1 MMKQYYQ
8 DDHATIYHAD
18 AREILPLLQ
27 DICLVVT
34 SPPYNLGESR
44 GSSWSRLENGYNSYS
59 DDLPY
64 DDYVSWHKTIVS
76 LCWETLTN
84 TGAMFWNH
92 KPRVKG
98 PEVALPLELLPEK
111 VLLRQIIIWDRGSG
125 FNRTG
130 SYFVPTYE
138 WIMLL
143 AKQDF
148 RITTLNVN
156 DVWRIPSNADKSHPA
171 SFPLRLPTT
180 AISATNAKTILDPF
194 MGSGTTLRA
203 AKDLNRKS
211 IGIEIDEQ
219 YCEIAARR
227 LAQEV
232 LPL

>member
-1 MMKQYYQ
+1 MKPYYQ

-18 AREILPLLQ
+18 ARQILPLLKGI
-27 DICLVVT
+27 DLVVT
-34 SPPYNLGESR
+34 SPPYNLGKTR
-44 GSSWSRLENGYNSYS
+44 GSSWSRLEKGYNSYS

-98 PEVALPLELLPEK
+98 PEVTLPLELLPEK
-111 VLLRQIIIWDRGSG
+111 VLLRQIIIWDRNAG
-125 FNRTG
+125 FNCTK

-156 DVWRIPSNADKSHPA
+156 DVWKIPPNADKKHPA
-171 SFPLRLPTT
+171 SFPLKLPAT

>member
-1 MMKQYYQ
+1 MKPYYQ
-8 DDHATIYHAD
+8 DDHATIYHGD
-18 AREILPLLQ
+18 CLELLPLLE

-34 SPPYNLGESR
+34 SPPYNLGKTK
-44 GSSWSRLENGYNSYS
+44 GSEFARLENGYNSYS
-59 DDLPY
+59 DDLAY
-64 DDYVSWHKTIVS
+64 EDYVAWHKKIVS
-76 LCWETLTN
+76 LCWDTLHD

-98 PEVALPLELLPEK
+98 PEVTLPLQLLPEE

-130 SYFVPTYE
+130 SYFVPSYE
-138 WIMLL
+138 WVMLL
-143 AKQDF
+143 AKPDF
-148 RITTLNVN
+148 RISSLNIN
-156 DVWRIPSNADKSHPA
+156 DVWRIPSNSDKTHPA
-171 SFPLRLPTT
+171 SFPLKLPTI

-203 AKDLNRKS
+203 AKDLNRRS

-232 LPL
+232 LAL

>member
-1 MMKQYYQ
+1 
-8 DDHATIYHAD
+8 
-18 AREILPLLQ
+18 
-27 DICLVVT
+27 
-34 SPPYNLGESR
+34 
-44 GSSWSRLENGYNSYS
+44 
-59 DDLPY
+59 
-64 DDYVSWHKTIVS
+64 
-76 LCWETLTN
+76 
-84 TGAMFWNH
+84 MFWNH